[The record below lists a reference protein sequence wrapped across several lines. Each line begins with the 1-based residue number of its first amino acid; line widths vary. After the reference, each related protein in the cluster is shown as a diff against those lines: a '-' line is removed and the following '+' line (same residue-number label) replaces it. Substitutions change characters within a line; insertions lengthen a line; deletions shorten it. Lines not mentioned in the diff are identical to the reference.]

1 MTEETWDVVI
11 VGAGLSG
18 LSAAQTL
25 RKRNGK
31 LRILILE
38 GKDRVGGRTVT
49 QELPAAG
56 GIDRWD
62 MGGQWVGSTQ
72 TYVMDLIQEFGLEV
86 YTQYTTG
93 KKVHHVGGPHAK
105 VRTSSTSIPAL
116 SPLVLLDLSQLLR
129 QIDRLIATVSVE
141 DPMKTPNAQELDSMT
156 LHSYI
161 EKHAWTEEMKEEMG
175 VCSRVLFGMEPNQ
188 MSFLYFLMYAAAAG
202 GVLCLLES
210 TPGSAQEFRVKGGTQ
225 QLSERLAQQ
234 IGRESVRLGQAVTAI
249 WQDAEQAKVMTAT
262 QSYLCRAVIVTC
274 PPHLAA
280 KIHYQPALPS
290 QREHL
295 TQNMPVGHLMKFIIT
310 YQMAFW
316 REKGFSGE
324 IVARPSAECPLSVT
338 FDGTSPSGSAALVGF
353 ISGAQAYDWSSREL
367 SERRD
372 AVVLSLVKYLGEEA
386 ASYIHYEEKDWAL
399 EEYSGGCPVNVMAP
413 GMLTYYHHSLRR
425 PCGRIHWAG
434 TETATQWCG
443 YMDGAIQSGQRAALE
458 VLAKLCPFS
467 LTQEEQEA
475 VQAAQNQNHESGP
488 CQPIPSTS
496 HLRRA
501 LIIITLMATAVLL
514 AQPQLHRDWI
524 GQARQ
529 VVLRRFAL
537 WQ

>member
-129 QIDRLIATVSVE
+129 Q
-141 DPMKTPNAQELDSMT
+141 ELDSMT

-161 EKHAWTEEMKEEMG
+161 EKHAWTEGEQHHLSHLTPITKNLTSKQHQGHMKEEMG

-249 WQDAEQAKVMTAT
+249 WQEPREHIEPSAGAMD
-262 QSYLCRAVIVTC
+262 
-274 PPHLAA
+274 
-280 KIHYQPALPS
+280 PS
-290 QREHL
+290 QD
-295 TQNMPVGHLMKFIIT
+295 T
-310 YQMAFW
+310 
-316 REKGFSGE
+316 
-324 IVARPSAECPLSVT
+324 
-338 FDGTSPSGSAALVGF
+338 
-353 ISGAQAYDWSSREL
+353 
-367 SERRD
+367 
-372 AVVLSLVKYLGEEA
+372 
-386 ASYIHYEEKDWAL
+386 
-399 EEYSGGCPVNVMAP
+399 
-413 GMLTYYHHSLRR
+413 
-425 PCGRIHWAG
+425 
-434 TETATQWCG
+434 
-443 YMDGAIQSGQRAALE
+443 
-458 VLAKLCPFS
+458 
-467 LTQEEQEA
+467 
-475 VQAAQNQNHESGP
+475 
-488 CQPIPSTS
+488 
-496 HLRRA
+496 
-501 LIIITLMATAVLL
+501 
-514 AQPQLHRDWI
+514 
-524 GQARQ
+524 
-529 VVLRRFAL
+529 
-537 WQ
+537 